1 MIVESFVVFFMAFV
15 GLRCRSTQPTEEATN
30 GTIVLGCEKVFFLTN
45 RKGRID
51 AIAASRRVGHKEGE
65 EGKEREFH
73 K

>member
-1 MIVESFVVFFMAFV
+1 MAFV

-30 GTIVLGCEKVFFLTN
+30 ETIVLGCEKVFFLTN
-45 RKGRID
+45 RKGRK
-51 AIAASRRVGHKEGE
+51 GHKEGE